1 MFSKENLKC
10 HSISLQNTVFI
21 VVFTILPLV
30 FGVLYTI
37 MFAELNSYS
46 PFYAK
51 GEFFLYSVSLIS
63 STYISYNTLGGKKN
77 IFDGWVN
84 IILFLLLVIVSACY
98 AFIISNNTTPRVEIV
113 RTLSFGGFFL
123 ALPLFYYSQFLINKR
138 SPDIIELRKNE
149 QANIQHKLS

>member
-1 MFSKENLKC
+1 MFTKEIFKC

-21 VVFTILPLV
+21 VAFTILPLML
-30 FGVLYTI
+30 GILSTI
-37 MFAELNSYS
+37 MFSELKSLS

-51 GEFFLYSVSLIS
+51 GEFFLYSVSLLS
-63 STYISYNTLGGKKN
+63 STYISYNTIGAKRK

-98 AFIISNNTTPRVEIV
+98 AFIISNDSLPRIEIV
-113 RTLSFGGFFL
+113 KSLSFGGFFL

-138 SPDIIELRKNE
+138 SPDLIEFRKNE
-149 QANIQHKLS
+149 QDNIEQKLS